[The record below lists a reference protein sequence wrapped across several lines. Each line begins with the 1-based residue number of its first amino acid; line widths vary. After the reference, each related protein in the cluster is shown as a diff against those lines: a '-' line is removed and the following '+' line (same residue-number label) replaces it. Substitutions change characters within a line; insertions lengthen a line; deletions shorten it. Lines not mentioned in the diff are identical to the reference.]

1 MLFPPPTVPIFQQSK
16 ENLYC
21 ASLIYIFRHQEFFF
35 FLMRNLL
42 IHPQRVSSQ
51 PFTVRI
57 RAKVGA
63 TMRLADL
70 TMQDLLIGFM
80 QDFSDSKIL
89 HVTKGTFAIYEA
101 LEQIH
106 VLQRGSHVTKQSLA
120 SEDGGSMCTSWA
132 HEAMTEI
139 SNNTMR
145 NNKIND
151 EM

>member
-1 MLFPPPTVPIFQQSK
+1 MNNLRMNRFINRLYLYGLSSYVVCFTMLFPPPTVSIFQQSK
-16 ENLYC
+16 ANLYC
-21 ASLIYIFRHQEFFF
+21 ARLIYIFRHQEFFF

-80 QDFSDSKIL
+80 KDFSDSKIL

-106 VLQRGSHVTKQSLA
+106 ML
-120 SEDGGSMCTSWA
+120 
-132 HEAMTEI
+132 
-139 SNNTMR
+139 
-145 NNKIND
+145 
-151 EM
+151 